1 MADPAAQENV
11 MMAGGPKVLDFHFD
25 FGSPNAYFAHRVLPG
40 IAGRT
45 GATIRHVPVL
55 LGGIF
60 KATNNRSP
68 FEAFAGVR
76 NKLDYERLEIRR
88 FIEKHGLTR
97 FRMNPFF
104 PVNTLLL
111 MRGAV
116 AADKAGRLAPYVEAG
131 FHHMWEEPKRMDDP
145 AVFRAAMD
153 ASGLDGAAI
162 LESTQAADVKA
173 QLIANTEASVGR
185 GAFGVPT
192 FFLGRDMYFGKD
204 RLRDVEDA
212 LGGP

>member
-1 MADPAAQENV
+1 MADPAVWEDS
-11 MMAGGPKVLDFHFD
+11 MAADGPKALDFHFD
-25 FGSPNAYFAHRVLPG
+25 VASPNAYFAHRVLPG
-40 IAGRT
+40 IAART
-45 GATIRHVPVL
+45 GATVRYVPVL

-60 KATNNRSP
+60 KVTNNRSP
-68 FEAFAGVR
+68 FEAFAGIR
-76 NKLDYERLEIRR
+76 NKLDYERLEMRR
-88 FIEKHGLTR
+88 FIERHGLTR

-116 AADKAGRLAPYVEAG
+116 AADKAGTLAPYVEAA
-131 FHHMWEEPKRMDDP
+131 FHHMWEEPKKMDDP
-145 AVFRAAMD
+145 AVFRTAME

-162 LESTQAADVKA
+162 LESASAADVKA

-192 FFLGRDMYFGKD
+192 FFIGRDMYFGKD

-212 LGGP
+212 LGGA